1 MTPVRRDRLI
11 VTLGAWLVASL
22 VAMLLVDTFSLQGYF
37 VVSFLGLLSVMQL
50 YAPTEGDVQWWL
62 PLRGLIVVC
71 FAVFGYVVYLRV
83 VSTL

>member
-1 MTPVRRDRLI
+1 MTPVRRDRFV
-11 VTLGAWLVASL
+11 VTLGAWLIASL

-50 YAPTEGDVQWWL
+50 YAPTESDEQWWL
-62 PLRGLIVVC
+62 PLRGLVVVC
-71 FAVFGYVVYLRV
+71 FAAFGYVVYLRV